1 MYFAYCN
8 SPKVTPPTIHL
19 FVYLFYDV
27 LYSDWLFLHGRPLS
41 LILLVYV
48 IPTEKQ
54 VCTAATLDSDHTILC
69 LKSIFLCFL
78 FYSENEKKMA
88 MAMAMAV
95 RRLYV
100 TM

>member
-48 IPTEKQ
+48 IPIKKK
-54 VCTAATLDSDHTILC
+54 VCTAATLDSDR

-78 FYSENEKKMA
+78 FHSENEKK